1 MAPGETRTFAVEI
14 ANDGDAAL
22 AARSYAAD
30 VYTIINGG
38 FGARLRDAPRTGA
51 TNWLDSS
58 TTVEDLQP
66 GQGIRRAFAVSVP
79 ADAGPGE
86 YITSLVLENDQPIR
100 GTGPVPPN
108 QILRQ
113 AVAVVAPVPGQRLP
127 ALAIGEAS
135 HTVVDG
141 TSV

>member
-1 MAPGETRTFAVEI
+1 MPPRHPSRLLGMRLATVALFAMLVALGAPSVALAQTGQIKLALLPVGQAGSFFDLTMAPGETRTFAVEI

-51 TNWLDSS
+51 TNWLDYS

-66 GQGIRRAFAVSVP
+66 GQGI
-79 ADAGPGE
+79 
-86 YITSLVLENDQPIR
+86 
-100 GTGPVPPN
+100 
-108 QILRQ
+108 
-113 AVAVVAPVPGQRLP
+113 
-127 ALAIGEAS
+127 
-135 HTVVDG
+135 
-141 TSV
+141 